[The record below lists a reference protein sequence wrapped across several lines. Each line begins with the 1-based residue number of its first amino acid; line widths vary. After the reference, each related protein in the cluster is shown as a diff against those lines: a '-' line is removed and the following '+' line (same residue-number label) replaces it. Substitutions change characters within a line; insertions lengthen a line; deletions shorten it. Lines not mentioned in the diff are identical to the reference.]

1 MIGTITLT
9 YTQDYLPK
17 TSGVKSKDTQ
27 RLDFSQVLK
36 PTRLFMT
43 LVAPEHTSSFKLI
56 NSCVIN
62 VWHQPSSLKGGYV
75 HIALCRLTTCGATA
89 ILRILC
95 SCCIYVHPPLTS
107 LKFIILKLQQ
117 RSNFKKS
124 SHHMRMCAL
133 DFYEWGV
140 KSASFVME
148 DILIHN
154 VGLIMS
160 LMV

>member
-1 MIGTITLT
+1 MASAKFIEGRVCT
-9 YTQDYLPK
+9 
-17 TSGVKSKDTQ
+17 
-27 RLDFSQVLK
+27 
-36 PTRLFMT
+36 
-43 LVAPEHTSSFKLI
+43 H
-56 NSCVIN
+56 
-62 VWHQPSSLKGGYV
+62 
-75 HIALCRLTTCGATA
+75 LCRLTTCGATA

-160 LMV
+160 LLMLMIMKVAVRPRGPQSISTLKINNGKTRLKQILRRKWI

>member
-43 LVAPEHTSSFKLI
+43 LVATEHTSSFKLI

-62 VWHQPSSLKGGYV
+62 VWHQPSSLKGGFV

-95 SCCIYVHPPLTS
+95 SSCCIYVHPPLTS

-133 DFYEWGV
+133 DFYE
-140 KSASFVME
+140 
-148 DILIHN
+148 
-154 VGLIMS
+154 
-160 LMV
+160 

>member
-62 VWHQPSSLKGGYV
+62 VWHQPSSLKEEYV
-75 HIALCRLTTCGATA
+75 HIFVDLPHVAPLLF
-89 ILRILC
+89 LRILC

-160 LMV
+160 LLV

>member
-62 VWHQPSSLKGGYV
+62 VWHQPSSLKGGFVQIFVDLPHVAPLLFWGFYV
-75 HIALCRLTTCGATA
+75 LAVYP
-89 ILRILC
+89 
-95 SCCIYVHPPLTS
+95 SLTS

-124 SHHMRMCAL
+124 SHHLRMCAL

-154 VGLIMS
+154 VGLIVSS